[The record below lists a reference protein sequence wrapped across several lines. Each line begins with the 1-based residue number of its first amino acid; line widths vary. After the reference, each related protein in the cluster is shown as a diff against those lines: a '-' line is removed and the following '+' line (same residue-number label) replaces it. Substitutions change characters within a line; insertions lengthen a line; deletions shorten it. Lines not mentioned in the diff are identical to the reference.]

1 MARKSKSKS
10 GSKSKA
16 KAKAKKSVAKSK
28 SKSRSRSKSK
38 TASRQK
44 SPAKA
49 KSGNKKVASPP
60 AGSGPQRRA
69 RPQNLTRMGLAP
81 LAATAAG
88 PIDTITGIA
97 AASAIAH
104 FSWPQR
110 GVAPIGYIKGMA
122 LVFARVLCK
131 LNAGDAAAV
140 EMAKANT
147 GNAARDALAHYDG
160 VFAGLGM
167 SNNVS
172 GPDTLRHLFTLMVGH
187 GMRESS
193 GKFCEGQDRSAPQNQ
208 TADKAEAG
216 LLQTSFDARSASPL
230 LPVLFANYTANP
242 AGFMNVF
249 KEGCSPCTARNLE
262 NFGTG
267 PGRDFQKLSKESPAF
282 AVEFAGVTLRN
293 ERKHYGP
300 INTRAAKVMPD
311 CDAMLRQVQDFIT
324 ASPGSCPLLV

>member
-1 MARKSKSKS
+1 MTKKSKPKSK
-10 GSKSKA
+10 SKSKA

-28 SKSRSRSKSK
+28 SKSK
-38 TASRQK
+38 TASRKK
-44 SPAKA
+44 SAAKA
-49 KSGNKKVASPP
+49 KSAKKTVASPR
-60 AGSGPQRRA
+60 ARSGPQRRA
-69 RPQNLTRMGLAP
+69 RPQNLTRRGLAR

-88 PIDTITGIA
+88 PVDTITGIA

-131 LNAGDAAAV
+131 LDAGDAAAV

-147 GNAARDALAHYDG
+147 GNAARDVLAHYNS
-160 VFAGLGM
+160 VFSDLGM
-167 SNNVS
+167 SNDVS
-172 GPDTLRHLFTLMVGH
+172 GPDTLRHLFTLMVGL

-193 GKFCEGQDRSAPQNQ
+193 GKFCEGQDRSAPENQ
-208 TADKAEAG
+208 TANKAEAG

-242 AGFMNVF
+242 AGLMNVF
-249 KEGCSPCTARNLE
+249 KEACSPCTAKNLE

-293 ERKHYGP
+293 LRKHYGP

-311 CDAMLRQVQDFIT
+311 CDAMLRQIQTFVT
-324 ASPGSCPLLV
+324 GSPGSCSMLV

>member
-1 MARKSKSKS
+1 
-10 GSKSKA
+10 
-16 KAKAKKSVAKSK
+16 
-28 SKSRSRSKSK
+28 
-38 TASRQK
+38 
-44 SPAKA
+44 
-49 KSGNKKVASPP
+49 
-60 AGSGPQRRA
+60 
-69 RPQNLTRMGLAP
+69 
-81 LAATAAG
+81 
-88 PIDTITGIA
+88 
-97 AASAIAH
+97 
-104 FSWPQR
+104 
-110 GVAPIGYIKGMA
+110 MA

-131 LNAGDAAAV
+131 LAAGDAAAV

-160 VFAGLGM
+160 VFSDLGM
-167 SNNVS
+167 RNDVS
-172 GPDTLRHLFTLMVGH
+172 GPDALRHLFALMVGH

-193 GKFCEGQDRSAPQNQ
+193 GQFCAGQDRSAPENQ

-230 LPVLFANYTANP
+230 LPVLFADYTAKP
-242 AGFMNVF
+242 AGFVDVF
-249 KEGCSPCTARNLE
+249 RQGCPPCKPKDLE

-282 AVEFAGVTLRN
+282 AVEFGGVTLRN

-311 CDAMLRQVQDFIT
+311 CDTMLRKVQDFVT